1 MEGTGK
7 NEIGQKPLL
16 VKGISVFGIGHI
28 LAIFHWLGKM
38 ESSME
43 LLMTSVKDDAISS
56 AIIFVKFMVVLPA
69 PVEHSLRVD
78 FISWS
83 LVV

>member
-1 MEGTGK
+1 
-7 NEIGQKPLL
+7 
-16 VKGISVFGIGHI
+16 
-28 LAIFHWLGKM
+28 
-38 ESSME
+38 ME

-78 FISWS
+78 FIS
-83 LVV
+83 